1 MLCGGIPI
9 PNPPLSSSSPFQP
22 LAMDTVLAIFAP
34 PILSS
39 SRSCNLSF
47 AIPISL
53 PKPLPFAT
61 SSLPRLHSPPSR
73 NLGPFRAQVSVSAAQ
88 KTKDRLPAGLIV
100 TETKGPQSTIRLSV
114 EVPPAISQECYGE
127 VLDEFSK
134 KAKVPGFRQGKKV
147 PENILLNYIGR
158 QNIQQAIVEA
168 TLKKTLPHA
177 MSSVEGRALKD
188 SVRIVTKF
196 SDMLDAFSLQD
207 HLRYDIVA
215 DVSPEIKWL
224 DKYKNL
230 KIVVEID
237 NVVKAESASERE
249 LNRRYKALGSLRI
262 VTDRGLQIG
271 DLVVLDIFA
280 KTVGQNECEGEKI
293 PSAER
298 KGFYLDTEERH
309 NLLAGFLDSILGI
322 QQGQTRTFPLQFP
335 ETWDQDNLRGVHA
348 QFTVECKELFYR
360 VLPELDDTLAE
371 KLLPGCSSLNQVREA
386 ILQRCKQVEQTA
398 IEQATDNA
406 ILDQLNKII
415 EVDIPRSLLEEQG
428 RHLYGAKLLQL
439 QVDNKINESQLA
451 SLTSERAVKQFI
463 KKEEEN
469 ISKIIKQMLAVSE
482 IFKCE
487 KLQYTTDEL
496 VKEVENSIAEF
507 KRNNQEYEEEHV
519 REQVEDV
526 LEGAKVLEWLREN
539 VDIQYVYK

>member
-1 MLCGGIPI
+1 M
-9 PNPPLSSSSPFQP
+9 
-22 LAMDTVLAIFAP
+22 
-34 PILSS
+34 
-39 SRSCNLSF
+39 
-47 AIPISL
+47 
-53 PKPLPFAT
+53 
-61 SSLPRLHSPPSR
+61 
-73 NLGPFRAQVSVSAAQ
+73 
-88 KTKDRLPAGLIV
+88 KDRLPADLIV
-100 TETKGPQSTIRLSV
+100 TETKGPHSTIRLSV

-158 QNIQQAIVEA
+158 HNIQQAVVEA

-177 MSSVEGRALKD
+177 MASVEGRALKD

-196 SDMLDAFSLQD
+196 SDMFDAFSLQD
-207 HLRYDIVA
+207 HFRYDVVA

-249 LNRRYKALGSLRI
+249 LNRRYKALGSLRVI
-262 VTDRGLQIG
+262 TDRGLQIG

-280 KTVGQNECEGEKI
+280 KTVGQNESEGEKI

-298 KGFYLDTEERH
+298 KGFYLDTEESH
-309 NLLAGFLDSILGI
+309 NLLPGFLDSIIGI
-322 QQGQTRTFPLQFP
+322 QQGQTWTFPLQFP

-360 VLPELDDTLAE
+360 VLPELDDSLAE

-406 ILDQLNKII
+406 ILDQLSKII
-415 EVDIPRSLLEEQG
+415 EVDIPRTLLEEQG

-451 SLTSERAVKQFI
+451 SLTSERAVNHFI

-469 ISKIIKQMLAVSE
+469 ISQIIKQMLAVSE

-487 KLQYTTDEL
+487 NLQYSTDEL

-507 KRNNQEYEEEHV
+507 KRNNQEYEEERV
-519 REQVEDV
+519 REQVEEV

-539 VDIQYVYK
+539 VDIQYAYK